1 MSDIRAIVRNIT
13 LELSPQFEAR
23 LREQL
28 SSQSKEWLID
38 QIVRLS
44 LDAHSVA
51 QADNQRMRE
60 AKARMINVEQTTL
73 LLQ

>member
-28 SSQSKEWLID
+28 STQSKEWLID

-51 QADNQRMRE
+51 QADNQRMR
-60 AKARMINVEQTTL
+60 ATL